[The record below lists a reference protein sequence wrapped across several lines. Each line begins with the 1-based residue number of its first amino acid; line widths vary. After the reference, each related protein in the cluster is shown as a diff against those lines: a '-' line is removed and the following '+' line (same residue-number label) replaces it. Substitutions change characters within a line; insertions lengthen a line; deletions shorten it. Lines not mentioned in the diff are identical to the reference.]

1 MFIHLAAIKSA
12 AATGAF
18 MRKLSLVCLGLLV
31 SMAALGVDL
40 GQDAE
45 PLGDVEVRVALD
57 STEQAGTASA
67 TVRIHAPPEVVW
79 SLITNCKEALIIVPG
94 LVACDVVEE
103 APDGSWQR
111 IRHVLDYTWYVKKLT
126 YEVMMRMEKP
136 TRVTAER
143 VSGDLK
149 TMKVTWDLQKVGD
162 DTLVSYVVELAPG
175 FWVPH
180 WLVRLAL
187 KRDLPKM
194 LRTLRSRA
202 ESAAQHQ

>member
-1 MFIHLAAIKSA
+1 MVIRLAAIRRWA
-12 AATGAF
+12 LLC
-18 MRKLSLVCLGLLV
+18 MGLLV
-31 SMAALGVDL
+31 SVAALGGDL
-40 GQDAE
+40 AQDAE
-45 PLGDVEVRVALD
+45 PLGDIEVRVALD

-79 SLITNCKEALIIVPG
+79 SLITNCKEALVIVPG
-94 LVACDVVEE
+94 LVTCDVVEE

-111 IRHVLDYTWYVKKLT
+111 IRHVLDYSWYVKKLT

-143 VSGDLK
+143 VAGDLK
-149 TMKVTWDLQKVGD
+149 TMKVTWNLQKVGD

-194 LRTLRSRA
+194 LRTMRSRA

>member
-1 MFIHLAAIKSA
+1 MVIRLAAIRRWA
-12 AATGAF
+12 LLC
-18 MRKLSLVCLGLLV
+18 MGLLASV
-31 SMAALGVDL
+31 AALGGDL
-40 GQDAE
+40 AQDAE
-45 PLGDVEVRVALD
+45 PLGDIEVRVALD

-67 TVRIHAPPEVVW
+67 TVRVHAPPEVVW
-79 SLITNCKEALIIVPG
+79 SLITNCKEALAIVPG

-111 IRHVLDYTWYVKKLT
+111 IRHVLDYSWYVKKLT

-149 TMKVTWDLQKVGD
+149 TMKVTWNLQKVGD

>member
-1 MFIHLAAIKSA
+1 MVIRLAAKRR
-12 AATGAF
+12 GA
-18 MRKLSLVCLGLLV
+18 LLCLGLLM
-31 SMAALGVDL
+31 SIAARGGDL
-40 GQDAE
+40 AQDAE
-45 PLGDVEVRVALD
+45 PLGDIEVRVALD

-79 SLITNCKEALIIVPG
+79 SLITDCKEALVIVPG

-111 IRHVLDYTWYVKKLT
+111 IRHVLDYSWYVKKLT

-143 VSGDLK
+143 VAGDLK
-149 TMKVTWDLQKVGD
+149 TMKVAWNLQKVGD
-162 DTLVSYVVELAPG
+162 DTLVSYVIELAPG

-194 LRTLRSRA
+194 LRTLRSQA
-202 ESAAQHQ
+202 ESAAQHH

>member
-79 SLITNCKEALIIVPG
+79 SLITNCI
-94 LVACDVVEE
+94 
-103 APDGSWQR
+103 
-111 IRHVLDYTWYVKKLT
+111 KKLT

-202 ESAAQHQ
+202 ESAAQHH